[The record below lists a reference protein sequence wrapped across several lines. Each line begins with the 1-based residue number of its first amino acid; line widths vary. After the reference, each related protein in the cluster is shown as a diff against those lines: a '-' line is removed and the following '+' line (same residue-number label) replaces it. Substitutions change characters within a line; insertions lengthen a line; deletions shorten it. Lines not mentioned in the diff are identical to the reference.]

1 MKTITEYIN
10 ESLRL
15 DEAKKVKVEDLLK
28 DLDKI
33 EKWNSA
39 NNIKKL
45 MSEYMSAGDA
55 EDLKK
60 EHWDA
65 CAQSVKDTIDGIK
78 TYIDAYSEDD
88 KLDIADLTDW
98 LCDTMEDEAD
108 EVDILSKLNNMDKEG
123 DWDEDSII
131 DLFNTVSMK
140 VCKEAWLI

>member
-1 MKTITEYIN
+1 MKTISEYIN
-10 ESLRL
+10 ESIRL
-15 DEAKKVKVEDLLK
+15 DEAKKVKVSDILK
-28 DLDKI
+28 GLDKI

-65 CAQSVKDTIDGIK
+65 CVDAVNSTINGIK
-78 TYIDAYSEDD
+78 VFIDSYVDD
-88 KLDIADLTDW
+88 ENDVHVDELTDW
-98 LCDTMEDEAD
+98 IADTMEDGD
-108 EVDILSKLNNMDKEG
+108 DHLLSDLNKMDKEG
-123 DWDEDSII
+123 DWDEDSVIN
-131 DLFNTVSMK
+131 LFNTVSMK

>member
-1 MKTITEYIN
+1 MKAINEYIN
-10 ESLRL
+10 ESIRL
-15 DEAKKVKVEDLLK
+15 DEAKKVRVDDVLK
-28 DLDKI
+28 GLDKI
-33 EKWNSA
+33 GKWNSA
-39 NNIKKL
+39 SNIKKL

-65 CAQSVKDTIDGIK
+65 CVDAVNDTIHGIEI
-78 TYIDAYSEDD
+78 YIDAYAEDD
-88 KLDIADLTDW
+88 KLDSADLTDW
-98 LCDTMEDEAD
+98 LCDTMEDEA
-108 EVDILSKLNNMDKEG
+108 EEEDILTHLNKMDKEG

>member
-1 MKTITEYIN
+1 MKTISEYIN
-10 ESLRL
+10 ESIRL
-15 DEAKKVKVEDLLK
+15 DEAKKVKVSDILK
-28 DLDKI
+28 GLDKI

-65 CAQSVKDTIDGIK
+65 CVDAVNSTINGIK
-78 TYIDAYSEDD
+78 IFIDSYVDD
-88 KLDIADLTDW
+88 ENDVHVDELTDW
-98 LCDTMEDEAD
+98 IADTMEDGD
-108 EVDILSKLNNMDKEG
+108 DHLLSDLNKMDKEG
-123 DWDEDSII
+123 DWDEDSVIN
-131 DLFNTVSMK
+131 LFNTVSMK